1 MVESKKWVL
10 LVTAPDRVTAE
21 IWTDI
26 LVQEGIPAIVNP
38 HDTMSRSHWRITFTP
53 TGAGSPYRVM
63 VADGYQQQ
71 AQDIL
76 DSLQPP

>member
-1 MVESKKWVL
+1 MAESKKWVL
-10 LVTAPDRVTAE
+10 LATAPDRVTAE

-26 LVQEGIPAIVNP
+26 LVQEGIPAMVNP
-38 HDTMSRSHWRITFTP
+38 HDTMSRSYWRMTFAP

-63 VADGYQQQ
+63 VTDGYQQQ
-71 AQDIL
+71 AHDIL

>member
-1 MVESKKWVL
+1 MAESKKWVI

-38 HDTMSRSHWRITFTP
+38 YDTMSRSHWRVTFAS
-53 TGAGSPYRVM
+53 TGDGSPYRVM

-71 AQDIL
+71 AQEIL
-76 DSLQPP
+76 ESLQPP

>member
-1 MVESKKWVL
+1 MAESEKWVL
-10 LVTAPDRVTAE
+10 LATAPDRVTAE

-38 HDTMSRSHWRITFTP
+38 HDTMSRSHWRMTFAP
-53 TGAGSPYRVM
+53 TGVGSPCRVM

-71 AQDIL
+71 AQEIL